1 MARMQPR
8 TLPFY
13 QKGVISLR
21 SLLLLYTG
29 SLVLLLL
36 VVSLAFSF
44 DRFRDYVSD
53 QLEGHA
59 RDGATAVGLS
69 LSNAIDGRDAVASAS
84 LIDSVFDSGR
94 YLSVEYLDHQGEQ
107 IAGRQTTISADGVPA
122 WFVALAD
129 LPLPVGRAEVVRG
142 WSQLGRVEVVSDP
155 GRAYRDLWRVAIGM
169 ILGALVIG
177 GLGLSLLFWI
187 VRRTLRP
194 LKAMEKQA
202 EALGQRDFRKRIEVN
217 STRDLNQVTR
227 AMNQMADD
235 LGALFEGQ
243 AKLIQHLRRV
253 SNEDPVTGLASRSAF
268 DQRLKVEVESEE
280 RAAPGVLFLI
290 QLEGFA
296 QYNQTYGRSEAD
308 RLLLRIAGTINQ
320 FVRSHTDAFAGRRTG
335 GEFAIF
341 LPGVTQADGIVWC
354 HHLVEELDGIYADL
368 ATPVEVM
375 VHGGVAQALGDRNAR
390 ELMAAA
396 DEALRQA
403 QTSPATGC
411 HAADPE
417 RDGHHN
423 RETWRAIISEA
434 IRDGRVSLWLQ
445 PMVVNGGGELVYHQ
459 VFSRIT
465 SEEGEL
471 KASVFVPIAERFGLI
486 EEIDRLVLKEALEM
500 LRRQRTG
507 QLALTLSASS
517 VASETFR
524 MELLK
529 RLEDAGDVRGRLWV
543 GISEQTV
550 HHHRTAVGLLVRAL
564 NRLHVS
570 VLVDRF
576 GVGGVPF
583 SYLRNL
589 RFQGLRIDYSF
600 IHDIDTH
607 EENGFY
613 LESVVAIAHSRGV
626 KVFATGVE
634 TAAEHEV
641 LRKLGVDGAM
651 GYHLG
656 RPFQADNDNGQGDQ

>member
-1 MARMQPR
+1 MARMQSL
-8 TLPFY
+8 TLPSH
-13 QKGVISLR
+13 QRGLISLR
-21 SLLLLYTG
+21 SLVLLYTG
-29 SLVLLLL
+29 SLLLLIL
-36 VVSLAFSF
+36 LASLAFSV

-69 LSNAIDGRDAVASAS
+69 LSNAIDGRDPVASAS

-94 YLSVEYLDHQGEQ
+94 YLSVVYMDHEGDWV
-107 IAGRQTTISADGVPA
+107 AGRQATLSGTGVPS

-142 WSQLGRVEVVSDP
+142 WSRLGHVEVVSHP
-155 GRAYRDLWRVAIGM
+155 GRAYRDLWHVTIGM
-169 ILGALVIG
+169 IG
-177 GLGLSLLFWI
+177 GTMVVGGVGLFLLFWI
-187 VRRTLRP
+187 VRRILKP
-194 LKAMEKQA
+194 LKALEKQA
-202 EALGQRDFRKRIEVN
+202 EALGQRDFRKRVDIN

-253 SNEDPVTGLASRSAF
+253 SNEDTVTGLASRSAF

-290 QLEGFA
+290 QLASFSL
-296 QYNQTYGRSEAD
+296 YNQTYGRGEAD
-308 RLLLRIAGTINQ
+308 RLLLRIADVINQ
-320 FVRSHTDAFAGRRTG
+320 FVRSHTGAFAGRRSG
-335 GEFAIF
+335 AEFAIF
-341 LPGVTQADGIVWC
+341 LPGITQADGIVWC
-354 HHLVEELDGIYADL
+354 HQLIEEMDGVYADL
-368 ATPVEVM
+368 AAPVDVM
-375 VHGGVAQALGDRNAR
+375 VHAGVAQAQEDRNAKA
-390 ELMAAA
+390 LMAAA

-403 QTSPATGC
+403 QTSPQTDC
-411 HAADPE
+411 QAADPE
-417 RDGHHN
+417 REGHHTL
-423 RETWRAIISEA
+423 ETWRAIIRTA
-434 IRDGRVSLWLQ
+434 IDQKQLSLWLQ
-445 PMVVNGGGELVYHQ
+445 PMVFNGDGQLVYHQ
-459 VFSRIT
+459 VFSRIR
-465 SEEGEL
+465 SGGEEL
-471 KASVFVPIAERFGLI
+471 KAGVFVPIAERFGMI
-486 EEIDRLVLKEALEM
+486 EDIDLLVVREALAM
-500 LRRQRTG
+500 LGRKPQGR
-507 QLALTLSASS
+507 LALTLGTAS
-517 VASETFR
+517 VASESFR
-524 MELLK
+524 QDLLEQ
-529 RLEDAGDVRGRLWV
+529 LETAGDLRRRLWV

-564 NRLHVS
+564 NRLNVA

-589 RFQGLRIDYSF
+589 RFQGLRIDNSF
-600 IHDIDTH
+600 IHGIDSH
-607 EENGFY
+607 EENRFY

-634 TAAEHEV
+634 TAAEYEV
-641 LRKLGVDGAM
+641 LHKLGVDGAM

-656 RPFQADNDNGQGDQ
+656 RPFEADNDK

>member
-8 TLPFY
+8 ALPLY

-29 SLVLLLL
+29 NLLLL
-36 VVSLAFSF
+36 LLLVSLAFSF

-69 LSNAIDGRDAVASAS
+69 LSNAIDGRDAVAAAS

-94 YLSVEYLDHQGEQ
+94 YLSVEYLDHQGQQ
-107 IAGRQTTISADGVPA
+107 IAGRRTTISADGVPD
-122 WFVALAD
+122 WFVALVD
-129 LPLPVGRAEVVRG
+129 LPLPAGRAEVVRG
-142 WSQLGRVEVVSDP
+142 WSRLGRVEVISDP
-155 GRAYRDLWRVAIGM
+155 GRAYRDLWRAAIGM
-169 ILGALVIG
+169 IGGALVIG

-202 EALGQRDFRKRIEVN
+202 EALGQRDFRRRIEVN

-235 LGALFEGQ
+235 LGVLFEGQ

-280 RAAPGVLFLI
+280 RAAPGVLFLL
-290 QLEGFA
+290 QLAGFA
-296 QYNQTYGRSEAD
+296 EYNQAHGRGEAD
-308 RLLLRIAGTINQ
+308 RLLLRIASAIDQ
-320 FVRSHTDAFAGRRTG
+320 FVRAHTDAFAGRRTG

-341 LPGVTQADGIVWC
+341 LPGVTQADGVVWC
-354 HHLVEELDGIYADL
+354 HQLVEELDGIYADL
-368 ATPVEVM
+368 ARPVDVM
-375 VHGGVAQALGDRNAR
+375 VHGGVAPALGDRSAR

-403 QTSPATGC
+403 QARPASGC
-411 HAADPE
+411 HTADPE
-417 RDGHHN
+417 REAHHN
-423 RETWRAIISEA
+423 RETWRALIKEA
-434 IRDGRVSLWLQ
+434 IREEKVSLWLQ
-445 PMVVNGGGELVYHQ
+445 PMVFNGGGDLVYHQ
-459 VFSRIT
+459 VFSRIV

-486 EEIDRLVLKEALEM
+486 EDIDRLVLREALHL
-500 LRRQRTG
+500 LRRRADG

-517 VASETFR
+517 VASESAR
-524 MELLK
+524 AQLLS

-550 HHHRTAVGLLVRAL
+550 HHHRTAVGLLVRGL
-564 NRLHVS
+564 NRLGVA

-589 RFQGLRIDYSF
+589 RFQGIRIDYSF

-607 EENGFY
+607 EENAFY

-634 TAAEHEV
+634 TAGEHEV
-641 LRKLGVDGAM
+641 LRRLGVDGAM

-656 RPFQADNDNGQGDQ
+656 RPFQADNDNAQGDQ

>member
-1 MARMQPR
+1 MARMQSLA
-8 TLPFY
+8 LPFH
-13 QKGVISLR
+13 QRGLISLR

-29 SLVLLLL
+29 SLLLLIL
-36 VVSLAFSF
+36 LASLAFSF

-69 LSNAIDGRDAVASAS
+69 LSNAIDGRDPVASES

-94 YLSVEYLDHQGEQ
+94 YLSMVYFDHSDEWV
-107 IAGRQTTISADGVPA
+107 AGRQTTLSGAGVPS
-122 WFVALAD
+122 WFVSLAD

-142 WSQLGRVEVVSDP
+142 WSRLGYVEVISHP
-155 GRAYRDLWRVAIGM
+155 GRAYRDLWHVTIGM
-169 ILGALVIG
+169 IGGTMVVGAV
-177 GLGLSLLFWI
+177 GLLLLFWM
-187 VRRTLRP
+187 VRRLLKP
-194 LKAMEKQA
+194 LKALEKQA
-202 EALGQRDFRKRIEVN
+202 EALGRRDFRKRVEIN

-235 LGALFEGQ
+235 LGSLFEGQ

-253 SNEDPVTGLASRSAF
+253 SNEDTVTGLASRSAF

-290 QLEGFA
+290 QLDDFA
-296 QYNQTYGRSEAD
+296 LYNQTYGRSEGD
-308 RLLLRIAGTINQ
+308 RLLLSIAGVINQ
-320 FVRSHTDAFAGRRTG
+320 FVRDHSGAFAGRRNG
-335 GEFAIF
+335 AEFAIF

-354 HHLVEELDGIYADL
+354 HQLLEELDGVYADRASPL
-368 ATPVEVM
+368 DVM
-375 VHGGVAQALGDRNAR
+375 VHGGVAQALEDRNAR
-390 ELMAAA
+390 ELMVAA

-403 QTSPATGC
+403 QTRPQSDC
-411 HAADPE
+411 QAADPE

-423 RETWRAIISEA
+423 LETWRAIIRWA
-434 IRDGRVSLWLQ
+434 IDHDRLSLWLQ
-445 PMVVNGGGELVYHQ
+445 PMVVNGNGHLVYHQ
-459 VFSRIT
+459 VFSRIE
-465 SEEGEL
+465 SDEGEL
-471 KASVFVPIAERFGLI
+471 RAAVFVPIAERFGMI
-486 EEIDRLVLKEALEM
+486 AEIDQLVVRHALVLLE
-500 LRRQRTG
+500 RHPQAS
-507 QLALTLSASS
+507 LALTLGASS
-517 VASETFR
+517 VASESFR
-524 MELLK
+524 QDLIEC
-529 RLEDAGDVRGRLWV
+529 LESAGPSRKRLWV

-564 NRLHVS
+564 NRLNVA

-589 RFQGLRIDYSF
+589 RFQGLRIDNSF
-600 IHDIDTH
+600 IHGIDSH
-607 EENGFY
+607 EENRFY

-634 TAAEHEV
+634 TAKEYEV
-641 LRKLGVDGAM
+641 LSTLGVDGAM

-656 RPFQADNDNGQGDQ
+656 RPFQADNDN